1 MREIYILSNHT
12 FKEDFDENYFLDF
25 LTHRRNFLE
34 NIYSWVLT
42 PIETVDSIFS
52 EEFLLLLLDN
62 SCLFSV
68 WIEITC
74 RYESYFMN

>member
-1 MREIYILSNHT
+1 MEMREIYILSNHT
-12 FKEDFDENYFLDF
+12 FKEDFDENYFLDS
-25 LTHRRNFLE
+25 LTHTRNFLE

-68 WIEITC
+68 
-74 RYESYFMN
+74 

>member
-68 WIEITC
+68 
-74 RYESYFMN
+74 